1 MRSPCFARLCRA
13 TLSGVLLIVVTGLA
27 PALAPAQTQ
36 APPPPGTPA
45 SHLHGFTPLDFPT
58 GEDNVT
64 VRPDGTKL
72 SPQQKR
78 LITRANFEMS
88 KNDAAELAALA
99 KGLREVLDKP
109 NTNIHSLEVNNRI
122 DKIQKLAKKIREE
135 TTGY

>member
-1 MRSPCFARLCRA
+1 
-13 TLSGVLLIVVTGLA
+13 
-27 PALAPAQTQ
+27 
-36 APPPPGTPA
+36 
-45 SHLHGFTPLDFPT
+45 
-58 GEDNVT
+58 
-64 VRPDGTKL
+64 
-72 SPQQKR
+72 
-78 LITRANFEMS
+78 MS